1 VPKQYIWGYPEVMK
15 MSVNILEAV
24 IKLAALKQLDGAQ
37 IQEIIVDSITSTLA
51 KKLEPENELE
61 VCIDEN
67 ARGIKVRYKCQVV
80 EQENALGEIS
90 VAEARSD
97 FDAHAQVGDYILK
110 EMALNEF
117 EPKLVKTAQKII
129 QDRIRNLEDEKIQND
144 FDKQKHTIV
153 SGRIKSI
160 DENNGGYR
168 IDLGYTDALLPL
180 DEQIENEFYRLGDNI
195 KAYVTN
201 IRSGNRGVIVILS
214 RTNPEF
220 VKKLFEAE
228 IPAIFSNALK
238 IRKIVRE
245 PGIRT
250 KVELEALDPKLD
262 PITECVGPK
271 GTRID
276 SIRKEL
282 HGEQIDIVVHSEDM
296 EKMIENALGISNVK
310 RVVVERN
317 RAASV
322 IVDEADKVMAIGK
335 QGKNVK
341 LAAKLTGL
349 KIDIFTTAEFE
360 EKMAKERRTVS
371 HVSELDGV
379 TSKIAEVLRNAGYTS
394 VQDIFQASVNEL
406 SALEGMGHKTA
417 EKLKESAK
425 YF

>member
-1 VPKQYIWGYPEVMK
+1 
-15 MSVNILEAV
+15 MSVNILDAVNKLAV
-24 IKLAALKQLDGAQ
+24 IKQLDGHL
-37 IQEIIVDSITSTLA
+37 IQEIVVESITGTLS
-51 KKLEPENELE
+51 KKLGEENELE
-61 VCIDEN
+61 VFIDE
-67 ARGIKVRYKCQVV
+67 ASSGIKARFKCLVV
-80 EQENALGEIS
+80 ELESSLGEIS
-90 VAEARSD
+90 LSEAR
-97 FDAHAQVGDYILK
+97 AEYNPKAQLGDYIQK
-110 EMALNEF
+110 EMSLHEF
-117 EPKLVKTAQKII
+117 EPKLVKTAQRAIG
-129 QDRIRNLEDEKIQND
+129 DRIRHLEDEKIQND
-144 FDKQKHTIV
+144 FNKQKHTIV
-153 SGRIKSI
+153 SGKIKTI

-180 DEQIENEFYRLGDNI
+180 DEQIENEFYRVGDNI

-201 IRSGNRGVIVILS
+201 IRSGANGVTVILS

-228 IPAIFSNALK
+228 IPAIFAGTIK

-250 KVELEALDPKLD
+250 KVELEAVDPKLD

-282 HGEQIDIVVHSEDM
+282 HGEQIDIVVYSEDP
-296 EKMIENALGISNVK
+296 ERMIENALGISSVK
-310 RVVVERN
+310 RVIIERN

-349 KIDIFTTAEFE
+349 KIDIFTLEEFE
-360 EKMAKERRTVS
+360 EKMAKERRTIS
-371 HVSELDGV
+371 HITELDGV
-379 TSKIAEVLRNAGYTS
+379 SPKIAEVLRNAGYTS
-394 VQDIFQASVNEL
+394 VHDIFSASVSEH
-406 SALEGMGHKTA
+406 AELEGMGHNTA
-417 EKLKESAK
+417 AKRKESAK

>member
-1 VPKQYIWGYPEVMK
+1 
-15 MSVNILEAV
+15 MSVNILDAVNKLAV
-24 IKLAALKQLDGAQ
+24 IKQLDGHL
-37 IQEIIVDSITSTLA
+37 IQEIVVDSITSTLS
-51 KKLEPENELE
+51 KKLGEENELE
-61 VCIDEN
+61 VYIDE
-67 ARGIKVRYKCQVV
+67 ASSGIKARFKCLVV
-80 EQENALGEIS
+80 ELESSLGEIS
-90 VAEARSD
+90 LAEAR
-97 FDAHAQVGDYILK
+97 AEYNPKAQLGDYIQK
-110 EMALNEF
+110 EMSLHEF
-117 EPKLVKTAQKII
+117 EPKLVKTAQRAIG
-129 QDRIRNLEDEKIQND
+129 DRIRHLEDEKIQND
-144 FDKQKHTIV
+144 FNKQKHTIV
-153 SGRIKSI
+153 SGKIKTI

-168 IDLGYTDALLPL
+168 IDLSYTDALLPL
-180 DEQIENEFYRLGDNI
+180 DEQIENEFYRVGDNI

-201 IRSGNRGVIVILS
+201 IRSGANGVTVILS

-228 IPAIFSNALK
+228 IPAIFAGTIK

-250 KVELEALDPKLD
+250 KVELEAVDHKLD

-282 HGEQIDIVVHSEDM
+282 HGEQIDIVVYSEDL
-296 EKMIENALGISNVK
+296 EKMIENALGISSVK
-310 RVVVERN
+310 RVIIERN

-349 KIDIFTTAEFE
+349 KIDIFTLEEFE
-360 EKMAKERRTVS
+360 EKMAKERRTIS
-371 HVSELDGV
+371 HITELDGV
-379 TSKIAEVLRNAGYTS
+379 SPKIAEVLRNAGYTS
-394 VQDIFQASVNEL
+394 VQDIFSASVSEL
-406 SALEGMGHKTA
+406 AALEGMGQKTA

>member
-1 VPKQYIWGYPEVMK
+1 MK
-15 MSVNILEAV
+15 MSVNILDAVNKLAV
-24 IKLAALKQLDGAQ
+24 IKQLDGHL
-37 IQEIIVDSITSTLA
+37 IQEIVVESITGTLS
-51 KKLEPENELE
+51 KKLGEENELE
-61 VCIDEN
+61 VFIDE
-67 ARGIKVRYKCQVV
+67 ASSGIKARFKCLVV
-80 EQENALGEIS
+80 ELESSLGEIS
-90 VAEARSD
+90 LSEAR
-97 FDAHAQVGDYILK
+97 AEYNPKAQLGDYIQK
-110 EMALNEF
+110 EMSLHEF
-117 EPKLVKTAQKII
+117 EPKLVKTAQRAIG
-129 QDRIRNLEDEKIQND
+129 DRIRHLEDEKIQND
-144 FDKQKHTIV
+144 FNKQKHTIV
-153 SGRIKSI
+153 SGKIKTI

-180 DEQIENEFYRLGDNI
+180 DEQIENEFYRVGDNI

-201 IRSGNRGVIVILS
+201 IRSGANGVTVILS

-228 IPAIFSNALK
+228 IPAIFAGTIK

-250 KVELEALDPKLD
+250 KVELEAVDPKLD

-282 HGEQIDIVVHSEDM
+282 HGEQIDIVVFSEDP
-296 EKMIENALGISNVK
+296 EKMIENALGISSVK
-310 RVVVERN
+310 RVIIERN

-349 KIDIFTTAEFE
+349 KIDIFTLEEFE
-360 EKMAKERRTVS
+360 EKMAKERRTIS
-371 HVSELDGV
+371 HITELDGV
-379 TSKIAEVLRNAGYTS
+379 SPKIAEVLRNAGYTS
-394 VQDIFQASVNEL
+394 VQDIFSASVSEL
-406 SALEGMGHKTA
+406 AALEGMGHKTA

>member
-1 VPKQYIWGYPEVMK
+1 
-15 MSVNILEAV
+15 MSVNILDAVNKLAV
-24 IKLAALKQLDGAQ
+24 IKQLDGHL
-37 IQEIIVDSITSTLA
+37 IQEIVVESITGTLS
-51 KKLEPENELE
+51 KKLGEENELE
-61 VCIDEN
+61 VFIDE
-67 ARGIKVRYKCQVV
+67 ASSGIKARFKCLVV
-80 EQENALGEIS
+80 ELESSLGEIS
-90 VAEARSD
+90 LSEAR
-97 FDAHAQVGDYILK
+97 AEYNPKAQLGDYIQK
-110 EMALNEF
+110 EMSLHEF
-117 EPKLVKTAQKII
+117 EPKLVKTAQRAIG
-129 QDRIRNLEDEKIQND
+129 DRIRHLEDEKIQND
-144 FDKQKHTIV
+144 FNKQKHTIV
-153 SGRIKSI
+153 SGKIKTI

-180 DEQIENEFYRLGDNI
+180 DEQIENEFYRVGDNI

-201 IRSGNRGVIVILS
+201 IRSGANGVTVILS

-228 IPAIFSNALK
+228 IPAIFAGTIK

-250 KVELEALDPKLD
+250 KVELEAVDPKLD

-282 HGEQIDIVVHSEDM
+282 HGEQIDIVVYSEDP
-296 EKMIENALGISNVK
+296 ERMIENALGISSVK
-310 RVVVERN
+310 RVIIERN

-349 KIDIFTTAEFE
+349 KIDIFTLEEFE
-360 EKMAKERRTVS
+360 EKMAKERRTIS
-371 HVSELDGV
+371 HITELDGV
-379 TSKIAEVLRNAGYTS
+379 SPKIAEVLRNAGYSS
-394 VQDIFQASVNEL
+394 VQDIFSASVSEL
-406 SALEGMGHKTA
+406 AALEGMGHKTA

>member
-1 VPKQYIWGYPEVMK
+1 
-15 MSVNILEAV
+15 MSL
-24 IKLAALKQLDGAQ
+24 
-37 IQEIIVDSITSTLA
+37 
-51 KKLEPENELE
+51 
-61 VCIDEN
+61 
-67 ARGIKVRYKCQVV
+67 
-80 EQENALGEIS
+80 
-90 VAEARSD
+90 
-97 FDAHAQVGDYILK
+97 H
-110 EMALNEF
+110 EF
-117 EPKLVKTAQKII
+117 EPKLVKTAQRAIG
-129 QDRIRNLEDEKIQND
+129 DRIRHLEDEKIQND
-144 FDKQKHTIV
+144 FNKQKHTIV
-153 SGRIKSI
+153 SGKIKTI

-180 DEQIENEFYRLGDNI
+180 DEQIENEFYRVGDNI

-201 IRSGNRGVIVILS
+201 IRSGANGVTVILS

-228 IPAIFSNALK
+228 IPAIFAGTIK

-250 KVELEALDPKLD
+250 KVELEAVDPKLD

-282 HGEQIDIVVHSEDM
+282 HGEQIDIVVFSEDP
-296 EKMIENALGISNVK
+296 EKMIENALGISSVK
-310 RVVVERN
+310 RVIIERN

-349 KIDIFTTAEFE
+349 KIDIFTLEEFE
-360 EKMAKERRTVS
+360 EKMAKERRTIS
-371 HVSELDGV
+371 HITELDGV
-379 TSKIAEVLRNAGYTS
+379 SPKIAEVLRNAGYTS
-394 VQDIFQASVNEL
+394 VQDIFSASVSEL
-406 SALEGMGHKTA
+406 AALEGMGQKTA

>member
-1 VPKQYIWGYPEVMK
+1 
-15 MSVNILEAV
+15 MSVNILDAVNKLAV
-24 IKLAALKQLDGAQ
+24 IKQLDGHL
-37 IQEIIVDSITSTLA
+37 IQEIVVESITGTLS
-51 KKLEPENELE
+51 KKLGEENELE
-61 VCIDEN
+61 VFIDE
-67 ARGIKVRYKCQVV
+67 ASSGIKARFKCLVV
-80 EQENALGEIS
+80 ELESSLGEIS
-90 VAEARSD
+90 LSEAR
-97 FDAHAQVGDYILK
+97 AEYNPKAQLGDYIQK
-110 EMALNEF
+110 EMSLHEF
-117 EPKLVKTAQKII
+117 EPKLVKTAQRAIG
-129 QDRIRNLEDEKIQND
+129 DRIRHLEDEKIQND
-144 FDKQKHTIV
+144 FNKQKHTIV
-153 SGRIKSI
+153 SGKIKTI

-180 DEQIENEFYRLGDNI
+180 DEQIENEFYRVGDNI

-201 IRSGNRGVIVILS
+201 IRSGANGVTVILS

-228 IPAIFSNALK
+228 IPAIFAGTIK

-250 KVELEALDPKLD
+250 KVELEAVDPKLD

-282 HGEQIDIVVHSEDM
+282 HGEQIDIVVFSEDP
-296 EKMIENALGISNVK
+296 EKMIENALGISSVK
-310 RVVVERN
+310 RVIIERN

-349 KIDIFTTAEFE
+349 KIDIFTLEEFE
-360 EKMAKERRTVS
+360 EKMAKERRTIS
-371 HVSELDGV
+371 HITELDGV
-379 TSKIAEVLRNAGYTS
+379 SPKIAEVLRNAGYTS
-394 VQDIFQASVNEL
+394 VQDIFSASVSEL
-406 SALEGMGHKTA
+406 AALEGMGHKTA

>member
-1 VPKQYIWGYPEVMK
+1 MK
-15 MSVNILEAV
+15 MSVNILDAVNKLAV
-24 IKLAALKQLDGAQ
+24 IKQLDGHL
-37 IQEIIVDSITSTLA
+37 IQEIVVDSITGTLS
-51 KKLEPENELE
+51 KKLGEENELE
-61 VCIDEN
+61 VFIDE
-67 ARGIKVRYKCQVV
+67 ASSGIKARFKCLVV
-80 EQENALGEIS
+80 ELESSLGEIS
-90 VAEARSD
+90 LSEAR
-97 FDAHAQVGDYILK
+97 AEYNPKAQLGDYIQK
-110 EMALNEF
+110 EMSLHEF
-117 EPKLVKTAQKII
+117 EPKLVKTAQRAIG
-129 QDRIRNLEDEKIQND
+129 DRIRHLEDEKIQND
-144 FDKQKHTIV
+144 FNKQKHTIV
-153 SGRIKSI
+153 SGKIKTI

-180 DEQIENEFYRLGDNI
+180 DEQIENEFYRVGDNI

-201 IRSGNRGVIVILS
+201 IRSGANGVTVILS

-228 IPAIFSNALK
+228 IPAIFAGTIK

-250 KVELEALDPKLD
+250 KVELEAVDPKLD

-282 HGEQIDIVVHSEDM
+282 HGEQIDIVVFSEDP
-296 EKMIENALGISNVK
+296 EKMIENALGISSVK
-310 RVVVERN
+310 RVIIERN

-349 KIDIFTTAEFE
+349 KIDIFTLEEFE
-360 EKMAKERRTVS
+360 EKMAKERRTIS
-371 HVSELDGV
+371 HITELDGV
-379 TSKIAEVLRNAGYTS
+379 SPKIAEVLRNAGYTS
-394 VQDIFQASVNEL
+394 VQDIFSASVSEL
-406 SALEGMGHKTA
+406 AALEGMGHKTA